1 MRIDDIRDGR
11 EPFDPDFSDE
21 AEDVPTS
28 RTDENGVPLGES
40 LMREVEEIFG
50 DDEVDGR
57 TPEERDPAVTPQS
70 EDGAR

>member
-1 MRIDDIRDGR
+1 MSTHDIHDGR
-11 EPFDPDFSDE
+11 EPFDPDSYDE
-21 AEDVPTS
+21 AEEVPTS

-57 TPEERDPAVTPQS
+57 TPEERDPAVTPRS